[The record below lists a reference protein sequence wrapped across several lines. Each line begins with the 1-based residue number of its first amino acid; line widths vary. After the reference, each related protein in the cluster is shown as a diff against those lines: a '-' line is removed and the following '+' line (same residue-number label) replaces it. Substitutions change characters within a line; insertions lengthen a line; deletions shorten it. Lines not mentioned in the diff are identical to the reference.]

1 VTAPT
6 AAVSDRVALVES
18 PIDVAAVQAKVAHA
32 GAGGIALFCGAVR
45 NEAEGRA
52 VVLLEYEA
60 YRPMA
65 LTELQRCVDDV
76 EGRFAGQVRLAV
88 THRIGAL
95 KVGDLAVVCAAASKH
110 RGEAFDACRALID
123 EVKARVPIWKR
134 EHGPEGAWWVGW
146 RDARCDAEGH
156 THLHP
161 HEGHTHEGRGHR

>member
-1 VTAPT
+1 LEAKLTP
-6 AAVSDRVALVES
+6 SDRVALVES
-18 PIDVAAVQAKVAHA
+18 PIDVASVQAMVAHA

-45 NEAEGRA
+45 DEADGHA

-76 EGRFAGQVRLAV
+76 EARFVGQVRLAV
-88 THRIGAL
+88 THRIGPL
-95 KVGDLAVVCAAASKH
+95 KVGDLAVVCAASSKH

-156 THLHP
+156 THGE
-161 HEGHTHEGRGHR
+161 HEAHDAHAGHRHR